1 MKNKLKNNKGITLVA
16 LVVTIVVLLILA
28 GVSINLV
35 IGENGIISKAKD
47 AKKDYEQSKLN
58 EEKDLQGLNGWMDEQ
73 VPPPPIKVAEGT
85 KASKNGT
92 INGGEPTAMN
102 PIIPQGYIPIN
113 QGEAVWGDGTNAP
126 TEASVN
132 NGLVIKDESGNE
144 WVWVPVP
151 EPSELYEA
159 KSNTITQGGVNVTTQ
174 NYTKSA
180 TLPGATRGTPNSTS
194 FREPGI
200 VVGDNTQYDAGKYY
214 SEKTYVEVAGFPAS
228 TTLEQFAKALVDD
241 YNDMI
246 ASLEKYRGFYIGRY
260 ELSEQGE
267 KKGAT
272 VGSQIWYTAY
282 KQAKNIIP
290 NEATGKVETRMIWG
304 LQWDATCKWISNNGD
319 KKNINN
325 SSSWG
330 NHATEQEFKSIQVT
344 GFSEE
349 WKANNIYDLAGNCA
363 EWTQEAISTKYRV
376 VRGGDN
382 YNTGSHNSVSN
393 HNEYRDT
400 TQVAATSRCT
410 LYVK

>member
-144 WVWVPVP
+144 WVWVPLP
-151 EPSELYEA
+151 NPSELYVKEA
-159 KSNTITQGGVNVTTQ
+159 VTITDGGVNVTTP
-174 NYTKSA
+174 NYTKSEI
-180 TLPGATRGTPNSTS
+180 LPGKTRGIPNSTS

-200 VVGDNTQYDAGKYY
+200 LTDANNSDGKQDYRTQ
-214 SEKTYVEVAGFPAS
+214 AGF
-228 TTLEQFAKALVDD
+228 TTLQDMAENLVKD
-241 YNDMI
+241 YNEMI
-246 ASLEKYRGFYIGRY
+246 ASLEKYHGFYIGRY

-267 KKGAT
+267 KKGGT
-272 VGSQIWYTAY
+272 SGSQSWYTAY

-290 NEATGKVETRMIWG
+290 NEAKGKVETRMIWG
-304 LQWDATCKWISNNGD
+304 LQWDATCKWLVSTGI
-319 KKNINN
+319 NIND
-325 SSSWG
+325 SSSYG
-330 NHATEQEFKSIQVT
+330 NYTGSKLASGTGSNEQ
-344 GFSEE
+344 
-349 WKANNIYDLAGNCA
+349 WKANNIYDLAGNCW
-363 EWTQEAISTKYRV
+363 EWTQEASITYSRAY
-376 VRGGDN
+376 RGGY
-382 YNTGSHNSVSN
+382 YNISGSVNPVS
-393 HNEYRDT
+393 YRGSLNPNGSN
-400 TQVAATSRCT
+400 VHYSSRST